1 MSPTAWGAF
10 AGLIGGLG
18 LVLVAWRVRAMRPRL
33 PDRIAPYLRERP
45 ATSGLLAE
53 PRTHTPF
60 PTLESLLA
68 PVMSDAGRVLER
80 LGSTTQNVRRR
91 IALSGVPLT
100 VEQFRLEQ
108 MMWAVLG
115 LTGGLLLVTLAG
127 VARGLNVLAGTGVV
141 VIAAVLAA
149 VARDRWLTR
158 AANRN
163 QEAMLEELPAVAEL
177 LALAVS
183 AGEGP
188 MAALERV
195 VRTTRGALTTQ
206 LEVTLGEARA
216 GTPLAVALER
226 LSARTSQPAVARFAE
241 GIAVAVDRGTPLAE
255 VLRAQA
261 QDAREAA
268 RRELMEVGGKKEI
281 EMMFPVVFLVLPVTV
296 LFALFPGLM
305 LLQVGL

>member
-1 MSPTAWGAF
+1 MSPTAWGAL
-10 AGLIGGLG
+10 AGLLGGLG
-18 LVLVAWRVRAMRPRL
+18 LILIAWRVRAMRPRL

-60 PTLESLLA
+60 PTFESLLA
-68 PVMSDAGRVLER
+68 PLMSDAGRLLER
-80 LGSTTQNVRRR
+80 LGSTSQSVRRR
-91 IALSGVPLT
+91 LVLSGSSMT

-108 MMWAVLG
+108 VMCSVLG
-115 LTGGLLLVTLAG
+115 LAGGLVLVTVAG
-127 VARGLNVLAGTGVV
+127 VARGLNVVAGTAVV
-141 VIAAVLAA
+141 VVAALVAA
-149 VARDRWLTR
+149 LARDRWLTQ
-158 AANRN
+158 AATRH
-163 QEAMLEELPAVAEL
+163 QGAMLEELPAVAEL

-195 VRTTRGALTTQ
+195 ARTTRGALTKQ
-206 LEVTLGEARA
+206 LEVTLAEARA
-216 GTPLAVALER
+216 GTPLVLALEH
-226 LSARTSQPAVARFAE
+226 LAARTSQPAVARFAD

-261 QDAREAA
+261 HDAREAA
-268 RRELMEVGGKKEI
+268 RRELMETGGKKEI
-281 EMMFPVVFLVLPVTV
+281 AMMVPVVFLVLPVTV

-305 LLQVGL
+305 LLRVGL

>member
-1 MSPTAWGAF
+1 MSPTAWGGL
-10 AGLIGGLG
+10 AGFLGGLG
-18 LVLVAWRVRAMRPRL
+18 LVLVYWRVRAMRPRL
-33 PDRIAPYLRERP
+33 PERIAPYLRERP

-68 PVMSDAGRVLER
+68 PVMSDAGRLLER
-80 LGSTTQNVRRR
+80 LGSTSHSVRRR
-91 IALSGVPLT
+91 IVLAGSTLT

-108 MMWAVLG
+108 VMWAALG
-115 LTGGLLLVTLAG
+115 LAGGLVLVTFAG
-127 VARGLNVLAGTGVV
+127 VARGLNVVAGTAAVV
-141 VIAAVLAA
+141 VAAVLGA

-158 AANRN
+158 AAERN
-163 QEAMLEELPAVAEL
+163 QRAMLDELPAVAEL

-195 VRTTRGALTTQ
+195 ARTTRGALSRQ
-206 LEVTLGEARA
+206 LEVTLAEARA
-216 GTPLAVALER
+216 GQPLAQALER
-226 LSARTSQPAVARFAE
+226 LSARVSKAAVARFAE

-268 RRELMEVGGKKEI
+268 RRELMETGGKKEI
-281 EMMFPVVFLVLPVTV
+281 AMMIPVVFLVLPVTV
-296 LFALFPGLM
+296 LFALFPGLV

>member
-10 AGLIGGLG
+10 AGLLGGLG
-18 LVLVAWRVRAMRPRL
+18 MVLILHRVRAMRPRL

-68 PVMSDAGRVLER
+68 PVMADVGRLLER
-80 LGSTTQNVRRR
+80 LGSTSQSVRRR
-91 IALSGVPLT
+91 IDLSGSRLT

-108 MMWAVLG
+108 VMWGALG
-115 LTGGLLLVTLAG
+115 LAGGLLLVTLAG
-127 VARGLNVLAGTGVV
+127 VARGLNVVAGTGVV
-141 VIAAVLAA
+141 VLAA
-149 VARDRWLTR
+149 VVGAIGRDRWLTASAR
-158 AANRN
+158 RH
-163 QEAMLEELPAVAEL
+163 QRAMLDELPAVAEL

-195 VRTTRGALTTQ
+195 TRTTRGALTVQ
-206 LEVTLGEARA
+206 LEATLAEARA
-216 GTPLAVALER
+216 GTPIVTALER
-226 LSARTSQPAVARFAE
+226 LSTRTSQAAVARFAE

-261 QDAREAA
+261 HDAREAA
-268 RRELMEVGGKKEI
+268 RRELMEAGGKKEI
-281 EMMFPVVFLVLPVTV
+281 AMMMPVVFLVLPVTV
-296 LFALFPGLM
+296 LFALFPGLV

>member
-10 AGLIGGLG
+10 AGLLGGLG
-18 LVLVAWRVRAMRPRL
+18 LILVAWRLRAMRPRL

-68 PVMSDAGRVLER
+68 PVMSDAGRVFER

-91 IALSGVPLT
+91 IALSGAPLT

-141 VIAAVLAA
+141 VIVAVLAA

-163 QEAMLEELPAVAEL
+163 QDAMLEELPAVAEL

-195 VRTTRGALTTQ
+195 ARTTRGALTTQ
-206 LEVTLGEARA
+206 LEVTLAEARA
-216 GTPLAVALER
+216 GTPLSVSLER
-226 LSARTSQPAVARFAE
+226 LAARTSQPAVARFAE

-268 RRELMEVGGKKEI
+268 RRELMELGGKKEI

>member
-91 IALSGVPLT
+91 IALSGAPLT

-141 VIAAVLAA
+141 VIAAVVAA

-158 AANRN
+158 TANRN
-163 QEAMLEELPAVAEL
+163 QHAMLEELPAVAEL

-195 VRTTRGALTTQ
+195 ARTTRGALTTQ

-216 GTPLAVALER
+216 GTPLAVSLER
-226 LSARTSQPAVARFAE
+226 LAARTSQPAVARFAE

>member
-10 AGLIGGLG
+10 AGLLGGLG
-18 LVLVAWRVRAMRPRL
+18 TILVGWRLRAMRPRL

-45 ATSGLLAE
+45 ATSGLLLE

-60 PTLESLLA
+60 PTLEGLLA
-68 PVMSDAGRVLER
+68 PLMADAGQVLER
-80 LGSTTQNVRRR
+80 LGSTSHSVRRR
-91 IALSGVPLT
+91 IVLSGSRLT

-115 LTGGLLLVTLAG
+115 LTAGLLLVTVAG
-127 VARGLNVLAGTGVV
+127 VAGGLNLLAGTAVV
-141 VIAAVLAA
+141 VVAAAVGA
-149 VARDRWLTR
+149 VARDRWLTYAGGR
-158 AANRN
+158 HQRGL
-163 QEAMLEELPAVAEL
+163 LEELPAVAEL

-188 MAALERV
+188 TAALERV
-195 VRTTRGALTTQ
+195 ARTTRGVLTGQ
-206 LEVTLGEARA
+206 LEVTLAEARA

-226 LSARTSQPAVARFAE
+226 LAARTSQPAVTRFAE
-241 GIAVAVDRGTPLAE
+241 GIAVAVDRGTPLAD

-261 QDAREAA
+261 HDAREAA
-268 RRELMEVGGKKEI
+268 RRELMETGGKKEI
-281 EMMFPVVFLVLPVTV
+281 AMMIPVVFLVLPVTV
-296 LFALFPGLM
+296 LFALFPGLV

>member
-10 AGLIGGLG
+10 AGLLGGLG
-18 LVLVAWRVRAMRPRL
+18 LILVAWRLRAMRPRL

-68 PVMSDAGRVLER
+68 PVMSDAGRVFER

-91 IALSGVPLT
+91 IALSGAPLT

-163 QEAMLEELPAVAEL
+163 QDAMLEELPAVAEL

-195 VRTTRGALTTQ
+195 ARTTRGALTTQ
-206 LEVTLGEARA
+206 LEVTLAEARA
-216 GTPLAVALER
+216 GTPLSVSLER
-226 LSARTSQPAVARFAE
+226 LAARTSQPAVARFAE

-268 RRELMEVGGKKEI
+268 RRELMELGGKKEI

>member
-91 IALSGVPLT
+91 IALSGAPLT

-115 LTGGLLLVTLAG
+115 LTGGLLVVTLAG

-163 QEAMLEELPAVAEL
+163 QAAMLEELPAVAEL

-195 VRTTRGALTTQ
+195 ARTTRGALTTQ
-206 LEVTLGEARA
+206 LEVTLAEARA
-216 GTPLAVALER
+216 GTPLAVALEH

>member
-10 AGLIGGLG
+10 AGLLGGLG
-18 LVLVAWRVRAMRPRL
+18 MVLVVWRVRAMRPWL

-91 IALSGVPLT
+91 IALSGAPLS

-108 MMWAVLG
+108 MMWAILG
-115 LTGGLLLVTLAG
+115 LTGGLLLVMLAG

-141 VIAAVLAA
+141 VIAAVLGA

-158 AANRN
+158 AATRN

-195 VRTTRGALTTQ
+195 TRTTRGALTTQ

-216 GTPLAVALER
+216 GAPLALALER
-226 LSARTSQPAVARFAE
+226 LAARTSQPAVARFAE

-268 RRELMEVGGKKEI
+268 RRELMETGGKKEI
-281 EMMFPVVFLVLPVTV
+281 AMMMPVVFLVLPVTV